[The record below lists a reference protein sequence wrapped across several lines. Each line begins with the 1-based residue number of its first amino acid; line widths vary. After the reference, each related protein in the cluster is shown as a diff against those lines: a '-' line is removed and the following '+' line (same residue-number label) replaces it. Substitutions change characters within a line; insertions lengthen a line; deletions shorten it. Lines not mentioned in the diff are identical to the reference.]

1 MEHLDKLILSLEM
14 IGTFSFAASGALKG
28 LHKNTDLLGV
38 ILLGIIASTGGGIL
52 RDLILGDTPPAAF
65 RNPVYV
71 ITACLVSLFVF
82 VLEASIDRKTHLIES
97 VGIRHTFF
105 LMDTLGLGIFTVMGV
120 YSAWQMFGSD
130 NPFLILFS
138 GVVTGVGGGVIR
150 DIIVNDLPYIFT
162 KHIYATAS
170 LTGAVVCFL
179 LIRSSHVQLGIW
191 CGAGVIWLLRI
202 LADYYHWNLPKI
214 RDFDR

>member
-1 MEHLDKLILSLEM
+1 MEHLDKLILSLEI
-14 IGTFSFAASGALKG
+14 IGTISFAASGALKG
-28 LHKNTDLLGV
+28 LHKKTDLLGV
-38 ILLGIIASTGGGIL
+38 VLLGIISATGGGIL
-52 RDLILGDTPPAAF
+52 RDIILGDTPPAAF

-82 VLEASIDRKTHLIES
+82 VLEASIDRRTHIIES
-97 VGIRHTFF
+97 VHIRHAFF
-105 LMDTLGLGIFTVMGV
+105 FMDTLGLGIFTVMGV
-120 YSAWQMFGSD
+120 FSTWQMFGAD
-130 NPFLILFS
+130 NTFLILFS

-170 LTGAVVCFL
+170 LIGTVICFL
-179 LIRSSHVQLGIW
+179 LIRSGHIQLGIW
-191 CGAGVIWLLRI
+191 CGALAVWVLRL